1 MSSEYKLAIY
11 YDGGYE
17 NIYGIFP
24 SEVARFLRKSDN
36 VLENG
41 FESRFIDFPYER
53 GYVVI
58 NDGAETKG
66 LRVLDKKPEKTDY
79 SDLILLDGEYLIGDG
94 DVIVVEVARDKI
106 FSFDA
111 YGDTEEYTL
120 DRFIERV
127 NNF

>member
-1 MSSEYKLAIY
+1 MSSEYKLVIY

-17 NIYGIFP
+17 NIYGVFP
-24 SEVARFLRKSDN
+24 SDVARFLRRSDD

-41 FESRFIDFPYER
+41 FESRFIDFPYEH

-66 LRVLDKKPEKTDY
+66 LRVLDKKPEESDY
-79 SDLILLDGEYLIGDG
+79 SDLILLDGEYLYGHG
-94 DVIVVEVARDKI
+94 SGLVIEVSRDKI
-106 FSFDA
+106 FSFDW